1 MKETFL
7 KKEIFKK
14 VRHIQIYTTKVV
26 NEALSG
32 AYKSVFKGSGAE
44 FEEVREYVPGDDVR
58 NIDWNV
64 TARMGSPFVK
74 LYVEERE
81 LTVILLVDMSRS
93 NMFGTRVQ
101 MKNEIAAQLSAALAF
116 SAIKNNDKVGLII
129 FTDKIE
135 KYVPPKKGKK
145 HVLRVI
151 REILFFKPSGR
162 KTNLTSAIDFA
173 NSVLIKKSVLFVI
186 SDFYDTGFKKPM
198 MIASKKHDVIAV
210 HVKDSLEYSIPRA
223 GIVQFEDAETG
234 EVALV
239 NTSNLKFKE
248 KYEEITTAGR
258 DELYRLIRSMNI
270 DVISIETDKSVFEP
284 LEKFFRMRTRRSA
297 LR

>member
-14 VRHIQIYTTKVV
+14 VRHTQIYTTKVV

-210 HVKDSLEYSIPRA
+210 HVNDSLEYSIPRA